1 MKAAVGRAHAE
12 VQRLRDV
19 EQSLMGT
26 VDVLQGDLD
35 DLQAAHQRLQD
46 EHTALQQVA
55 SRTAAT
61 NHSLRV
67 ARRSL
72 QGQVHNYRHKRRP
85 HHSPLTFKQ
94 RQQLLVLEQHP
105 VSVEV
110 LRRCAE
116 AGYGRVD
123 SHGRPMGSMAEQLNP
138 AGLAPSPTDIFI
150 PTQEGPVGRPAA
162 RTAPYNAHDCLSTVR
177 LYLETG
183 VSRRALSR
191 CRQFFVS
198 EQCVLPNPHRPGKTS
213 TVGREFHIVSTYMR
227 RKTLGTTPEL
237 AVPAGAPPQQQQQ
250 MAAASTSRKREAP
263 AAYKSRA
270 AKQEHVLRLL
280 QLSMLCASGC
290 GGRSQPASSSPC
302 PVSAPHPRKHLHS
315 LGQPMRP
322 APTISQTNHPRTH
335 HRLPALLHLPGL
347 SILTRPAT
355 NPVASPAVE
364 QQPII
369 HTTEEQDEQTMPP
382 SMPKQ
387 QQDWATARQSATE
400 LAVTGLDRHWVSE
413 AARQNLDQHAC
424 IEDRVDSLRHFAAV
438 RSPDNMGHQGISQ
451 AVFDFIR
458 HHYHE
463 HSKPSPSCKDQ
474 RSYWVCL
481 TTGDDTCTLVKETR
495 RFFESS
501 LLVMWHE
508 FDDEQQHL
516 EDQHQE
522 GGQLQQPP
530 SMRVSLSTFVRH
542 QQQARLKLSCY
553 A

>member
-26 VDVLQGDLD
+26 VDGLQGDLD

-61 NHSLRV
+61 NHPLRV

-72 QGQVHNYRHKRRP
+72 QGRVHNYRHKRRP

-162 RTAPYNAHDCLSTVR
+162 RTAPYNAHHCLSTVR
-177 LYLETG
+177 LHLETG
-183 VSRRALSR
+183 VSRRALSK
-191 CRQFFVS
+191 CRQFFVF
-198 EQCVLPNPHRPGKTS
+198 EQCVLPNPHRPGNIS

-270 AKQEHVLRLL
+270 AKQ
-280 QLSMLCASGC
+280 
-290 GGRSQPASSSPC
+290 
-302 PVSAPHPRKHLHS
+302 APHPRKHLHS

-387 QQDWATARQSATE
+387 QQDWATASVMQ
-400 LAVTGLDRHWVSE
+400 L
-413 AARQNLDQHAC
+413 
-424 IEDRVDSLRHFAAV
+424 
-438 RSPDNMGHQGISQ
+438 
-451 AVFDFIR
+451 
-458 HHYHE
+458 
-463 HSKPSPSCKDQ
+463 
-474 RSYWVCL
+474 
-481 TTGDDTCTLVKETR
+481 CTLGKKLSVKMLNEYCKGLCVPVGTLR
-495 RFFESS
+495 ADLRYMV
-501 LLVMWHE
+501 L
-508 FDDEQQHL
+508 QHL
-516 EDQHQE
+516 YE
-522 GGQLQQPP
+522 
-530 SMRVSLSTFVRH
+530 
-542 QQQARLKLSCY
+542 QAECD
-553 A
+553 